1 MNMFVLIIVLV
12 IVAYIVKKNI
22 RGESEEFR
30 PYGRLYD
37 RYYGNYYGRGVAGYY
52 PYFATDY
59 YYPPSPCMET
69 LFGGTACYPW
79 MTGEPFWNPYY
90 W

>member
-1 MNMFVLIIVLV
+1 MNLFILLAVLIIAA
-12 IVAYIVKKNI
+12 IAIKKYML
-22 RGESEEFR
+22 GEEEFR
-30 PYGRLYD
+30 PYGRRYD
-37 RYYGNYYGRGVAGYY
+37 RYYGNYHGRGVAGYY

-79 MTGEPFWNPYY
+79 MTGESFWNPYY